1 MEQEMQSPLQ
11 GRKSACDELTT
22 VPIPCSLLQGGGRE
36 PKIKQIPG
44 KKECGGAGVQKIW
57 FYFSSTCSDLTGNE
71 LYQFQKWSLFCP

>member
-44 KKECGGAGVQKIW
+44 KKECGGGR
-57 FYFSSTCSDLTGNE
+57 CSEDLV
-71 LYQFQKWSLFCP
+71 LFLINLF